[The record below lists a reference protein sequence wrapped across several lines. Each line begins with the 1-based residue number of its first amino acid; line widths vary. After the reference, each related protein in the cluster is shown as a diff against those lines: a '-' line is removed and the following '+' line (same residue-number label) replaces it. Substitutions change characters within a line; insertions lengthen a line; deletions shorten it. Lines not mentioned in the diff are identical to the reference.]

1 MKCIAHLRIAKY
13 RYFVSSSTSFDRTGK
28 RTDFGLLDSEYHGQF
43 RIRIFLELFV
53 TSVEIQILVRFFLIQ
68 ADNLPDIEKKGL
80 MI

>member
-28 RTDFGLLDSEYHGQF
+28 RTDFGILDSKYHGQV

-53 TSVEIQILVRFFLIQ
+53 TGEIQILVRFFLIQ
-68 ADNLPDIEKKGL
+68 ADNLPDIEIKEVL
-80 MI
+80 

>member
-28 RTDFGLLDSEYHGQF
+28 RTDFGILDSQYHGQV

-53 TSVEIQILVRFFLIQ
+53 ASVKIQILVRFFLIQ
-68 ADNLPDIEKKGL
+68 ADNLPDIEIKEVL
-80 MI
+80 